1 MGNVL
6 NCCQCFFIDSQSDAD
21 LSAAEAD
28 VLDLTSG
35 ERAEQAPL
43 TDSEQVYK
51 NKQAE
56 NLTVDQDKTKQD
68 EEEQLEDDAVS
79 NKSLDLN
86 FGSKLIEFKLSASE
100 QPTNNSCDVCG
111 KNFKFAA
118 TLGRHKRAHSCASKG
133 QEKMVEYECNDLL
146 TPACNSTHGTADEQD
161 SQEEELPVDLKVS
174 KSTVVAEPSAK
185 MQTESEENSEERMEK
200 SLDKSDDDKD
210 SKTETKG
217 TKADKRKKICT
228 VCSKRFW
235 SLQDLTRHMRSHT
248 GKWSSLVIQFSVLAL
263 YLNALA
269 KIGWLD
275 VAPIGTQ
282 PPITLTYA

>member
-1 MGNVL
+1 MVSL
-6 NCCQCFFIDSQSDAD
+6 IKFCCCFFIDSQSDAE
-21 LSAAEAD
+21 LSATEVD

-35 ERAEQAPL
+35 EREKAEQAPL
-43 TDSEQVYK
+43 TDSEQVSK

-56 NLTVDQDKTKQD
+56 NLTVDQEKTKQD
-68 EEEQLEDDAVS
+68 GEEQLEDDAVS

-86 FGSKLIEFKLSASE
+86 FASKLIEFKLSASE
-100 QPTNNSCDVCG
+100 QSTNNSCDVCG

-133 QEKMVEYECNDLL
+133 QEKNVEYECNDLS
-146 TPACNSTHGTADEQD
+146 TPACNSTPVTADKQGGQD
-161 SQEEELPVDLKVS
+161 EELPVDLKIS

-185 MQTESEENSEERMEK
+185 TQTESEENLEEKMEK
-200 SLDKSDDDKD
+200 TLDKSDDDKD

-248 GKWSSLVIQFSVLAL
+248 GK
-263 YLNALA
+263 
-269 KIGWLD
+269 
-275 VAPIGTQ
+275 
-282 PPITLTYA
+282 